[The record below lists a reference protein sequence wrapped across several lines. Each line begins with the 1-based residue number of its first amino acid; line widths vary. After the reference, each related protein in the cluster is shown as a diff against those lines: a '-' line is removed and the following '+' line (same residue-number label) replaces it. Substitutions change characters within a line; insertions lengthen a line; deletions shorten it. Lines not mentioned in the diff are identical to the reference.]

1 MLAKLKKRLELRDDE
16 GFTLIELMVVVL
28 IIGILLAIA
37 IPTYLGVTN
46 TAKNRA
52 AQANVQTAVT
62 SEVAYYTQSNA
73 YATTAGSLDGISLV
87 APPLPA
93 TLGSGD
99 VYVTAVTIAA
109 VGSTPQESG
118 VCLEAYSAG
127 SSDYYAADVTSSG
140 TTYAAPKSTDQ
151 CVATTMTFPNSTV
164 SAAGWS

>member
-28 IIGILLAIA
+28 IIGILMAIA

-52 AQANVQTAVT
+52 AEANVQTAVT

-73 YATTAGSLDGISLV
+73 YATTGLDGISLV
-87 APPLPA
+87 GTVPA
-93 TLGSGD
+93 ASSNAGD
-99 VYVTAVTIAA
+99 VYVLKLTGT
-109 VGSTPQESG
+109 GGG

-140 TTYAAPKSTDQ
+140 ATYAAPNTGTQ
-151 CVATTMTFPNSTV
+151 CVATTMKFPNSTV
-164 SAAGWS
+164 SAASWS